1 MPISVSLIEDDAEF
15 RQTIEDV
22 IRGAPDL
29 RCVSSHFNGED
40 ALRRL
45 ETAQPEVVLVD
56 IKMPHLSGIEC
67 VRQLRRQIPA
77 LLPIMLTLYADD
89 ELIFGSLQAG
99 AVGYLLKRSTPD
111 EIRNAIREV
120 HAGGSPMTPEIARRV
135 ALHFHQPQAAS
146 PGGAN
151 HGLTPREDEILRL
164 IAQGRQ
170 TKEIARGLDIA
181 VSTVSN
187 HLRSIYAKLE
197 VTSRVAAVAKMRPR

>member
-1 MPISVSLIEDDAEF
+1 MP
-15 RQTIEDV
+15 R
-22 IRGAPDL
+22 
-29 RCVSSHFNGED
+29 
-40 ALRRL
+40 
-45 ETAQPEVVLVD
+45 
-56 IKMPHLSGIEC
+56 LSGIEC
-67 VRQLRRQIPA
+67 VRLLRRQIPA

-111 EIRNAIREV
+111 EIRDAIREV

-135 ALHFHQPQAAS
+135 AVHFCHPPVATPCA
-146 PGGAN
+146 AN